1 MEGNNESRS
10 LNDMIEMTIN
20 QGNRSNMSRSD
31 RIVSNLEFINDK
43 MDNLRNKINNTNDV
57 NHGNHDVKS
66 SKENNILYSKMN
78 GIVSDYYSK
87 QNELM
92 SKLNQEAK
100 FIKFVGE
107 KYYEMDKKLESEIGR
122 I

>member
-1 MEGNNESRS
+1 MNSNASQRS
-10 LNDMIEMTIN
+10 LNDMIEMSIN
-20 QGNRSNMSRSD
+20 QGNRSDMSRSE

-43 MDNLRNKINNTNDV
+43 MDNLQIKINKTNEV
-57 NHGNHDVKS
+57 NHGNHDVS
-66 SKENNILYSKMN
+66 SIKENNRLYSKMN
-78 GIVSDYYSK
+78 GMVNNYYST

-92 SKLNQEAK
+92 NKLNHEAK

-107 KYYEMDKKLESEIGR
+107 KYYEMDKILENEIGR